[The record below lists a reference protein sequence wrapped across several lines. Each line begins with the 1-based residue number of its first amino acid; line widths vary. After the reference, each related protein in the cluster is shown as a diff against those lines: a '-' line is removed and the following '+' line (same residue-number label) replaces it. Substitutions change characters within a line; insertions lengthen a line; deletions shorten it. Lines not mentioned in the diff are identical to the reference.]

1 MVKMGLT
8 YGNGDNDGRAIQA
21 DAHAGAYGA
30 ALRHRL
36 VEPVLG
42 GAIDGI
48 GIGVG
53 TRDILNQLCEP
64 LSQELA
70 GSIADGCFV
79 DIVAVAGH
87 EKKGISSGYW
97 SEQSHRCRR

>member
-1 MVKMGLT
+1 MVKMGLA

-21 DAHAGAYGA
+21 DAHAGANGA
-30 ALRHRL
+30 ALSHRL

-42 GAIDGI
+42 GAVVGI

-53 TRDILNQLCEP
+53 TRDVLNQLSEP

-70 GSIADGCFV
+70 GSIADGSFV
-79 DIVAVAGH
+79 DVVTVAEHKNG
-87 EKKGISSGYW
+87 W
-97 SEQSHRCRR
+97 D

>member
-8 YGNGDNDGRAIQA
+8 YGNGDNDGRAIQT

-30 ALRHRL
+30 ALSHGL

-48 GIGVG
+48 GVSMG
-53 TRDILNQLCEP
+53 TRDVLNQLCEP
-64 LSQELA
+64 LTQELA

-79 DIVAVAGH
+79 DVGAVTGH
-87 EKKGISSGYW
+87 KNG
-97 SEQSHRCRR
+97 